1 MEKITVKDVK
11 KHLSTKSKIKITGK
25 KIFSLPKT
33 MLNKTKQGYKNIKV
47 KLNNFVEEEIK
58 QEEKDKKVAKI
69 DEKRKEQKEFI
80 GQMEKQDEFRVG
92 DKQYYL
98 KAAKEELEKLNKKRI
113 KRSKK
118 GLGVFSLAKLT
129 LVQIKKN
136 TTTKINKIKEEKE
149 QEQALSDKKEQKQI
163 LADNYKRS
171 LELQKEL
178 LELQKENREILEQT
192 PELNLYFN
200 ELVRENDNENEQSE
214 EVSKGLH

>member
-80 GQMEKQDEFRVG
+80 GQIEKQDEFRVG

-113 KRSKK
+113 KRAKK

-129 LVQIKKN
+129 LEQIKKN
-136 TTTKINKIKEEKE
+136 TTKKINKIKEERIE
-149 QEQALSDKKEQKQI
+149 KEQKQV